1 MTLAAVPPIQLS
13 VGLVS
18 YAADDPASW
27 QTMLDTAR
35 LYDRVGIDRL
45 VVSDH
50 VVFGEQ
56 LDAYARP
63 ELGGSRGGKQ
73 PTGPDGHWLEPLTAL
88 SVIAGSTD
96 RIRLATGILLAALRR
111 PVVLAKT
118 AATLDVLSGGRLDL
132 GVGVGWQREE
142 YEAAGLSF
150 EKRGRLLDHTLE
162 VLQTLWRESP
172 ANIESDELRF
182 ENMHQFPHPVRPGG

>member
-73 PTGPDGHWLEPLTAL
+73 PTGPDGHL
-88 SVIAGSTD
+88 SLIH
-96 RIRLATGILLAALRR
+96 I
-111 PVVLAKT
+111 
-118 AATLDVLSGGRLDL
+118 
-132 GVGVGWQREE
+132 
-142 YEAAGLSF
+142 
-150 EKRGRLLDHTLE
+150 
-162 VLQTLWRESP
+162 
-172 ANIESDELRF
+172 
-182 ENMHQFPHPVRPGG
+182 